1 MDKKQYEEELKFVSE
16 RLTSFAEGKT
26 VKGWSSEVTVEE
38 DNRRHSTCEVK
49 VQKDG
54 SENLFKYLC
63 KKSKRTGERKFSPI
77 VSEVVTVSTAK
88 TEKFKEYV
96 SENVNTVSDYDNW
109 KTIKASIKKA
119 DKSLVTGS
127 GFELS
132 QELREIEN
140 RINEYNEEDYNVMI
154 NEYALALSEK
164 AVSYLVADDFKKK
177 QLGELKDFKKQLDL
191 AIKSK
196 QLECDN
202 FRKFVKDVMTLSKT
216 RKIETDLGSIFLSKK
231 ETLEIENEADVP
243 EEFKYVTISF
253 DVPYQLVESLFRGVR
268 SQYKIEGTYDLAK
281 AKVDKKA
288 VEEFL
293 KNNNVTW
300 ARTKENISL
309 GIRKKGG
316 KASETDTDKD

>member
-1 MDKKQYEEELKFVSE
+1 MDKEYNEELQFVSE
-16 RLTSFAEGKT
+16 RLVSFSEGKV
-26 VKGWSSEVTVEE
+26 VKGWSCEVVVDE
-38 DNRRHSTCEVK
+38 DNRRHTTSEVK

-54 SENLFKYLC
+54 SVNLFKFLC

-96 SENVNTVSDYDNW
+96 SENVNVLSDYDNW
-109 KTIKASIKKA
+109 KTVKASIKKT

-132 QELREIEN
+132 SELREIES
-140 RINEYNEEDYNVMI
+140 RIDEYSEEDYNSLI

-177 QLGELKDFKKQLDL
+177 QLEELKDFKKQIDL

-231 ETLEIENEADVP
+231 ETLEIEDDKEVP
-243 EEFKYVTISF
+243 EDYKVVNVSF
-253 DVPYQLVESLFRGVR
+253 DIPVQLVGSLADALKT
-268 SQYKIEGTYDLAK
+268 QYKIDIAYDLNK
-281 AKVDKKA
+281 AKVNKKA
-288 VEEFL
+288 VEEFI
-293 KNNNVTW
+293 KNNSVAWAKMTENV
-300 ARTKENISL
+300 SL
-309 GIRKKGG
+309 GIRKKRG
-316 KASETDTDKD
+316 KASETDTD

>member
-1 MDKKQYEEELKFVSE
+1 MDKEYNEELQFVSE
-16 RLTSFAEGKT
+16 RLVSFSEGKV
-26 VKGWSSEVTVEE
+26 VKGWSCEVVVDE
-38 DNRRHSTCEVK
+38 DNRRHTTSEVK

-54 SENLFKYLC
+54 SMNLFKFLC

-96 SENVNTVSDYDNW
+96 SENVNVLSDYDNW
-109 KTIKASIKKA
+109 KTVKASIKKS

-132 QELREIEN
+132 TELRDIES
-140 RINEYNEEDYNVMI
+140 RINEYSEEDYNLLI

-177 QLGELKDFKKQLDL
+177 QLEELKDFKKQIDL

-231 ETLEIENEADVP
+231 ETLEIEDDKEVP
-243 EEFKYVTISF
+243 EDYKVVNISF
-253 DVPYQLVESLFRGVR
+253 DVPVQLVGSLADALKT
-268 SQYKIEGTYDLAK
+268 QYKIDIAYDLNK
-281 AKVDKKA
+281 AKVNKKA
-288 VEEFL
+288 VEEFI
-293 KNNNVTW
+293 KNNSVAWAKMTENV
-300 ARTKENISL
+300 SL

-316 KASETDTDKD
+316 KVSETDTD

>member
-1 MDKKQYEEELKFVSE
+1 MDKEYNEELQFVSE
-16 RLTSFAEGKT
+16 RLVSFSEGKV
-26 VKGWSSEVTVEE
+26 VKGWSCEVVVDE
-38 DNRRHSTCEVK
+38 DNRRHTTSEVK

-54 SENLFKYLC
+54 SVNLFKFLC

-96 SENVNTVSDYDNW
+96 SENVNVLSDYDNW
-109 KTIKASIKKA
+109 KTVKASIKKS

-132 QELREIEN
+132 TELRDIES
-140 RINEYNEEDYNVMI
+140 RINEYSEEDYNSLI

-177 QLGELKDFKKQLDL
+177 QLEELKDFKKQVDL

-231 ETLEIENEADVP
+231 ETLEIEDDKEVP
-243 EEFKYVTISF
+243 EDYKVVNVSF
-253 DVPYQLVESLFRGVR
+253 DVPVQLVGSLADALKT
-268 SQYKIEGTYDLAK
+268 QYKIDIAYDLNK
-281 AKVDKKA
+281 AKVNKKA
-288 VEEFL
+288 VEEFV
-293 KNNNVTW
+293 KNNSVAWAKMTENV
-300 ARTKENISL
+300 SL

-316 KASETDTDKD
+316 KSSETDTD

>member
-1 MDKKQYEEELKFVSE
+1 MDKDYNEELQFVSD
-16 RLTSFAEGKT
+16 RLVSFSEGKT
-26 VKGWSSEVTVEE
+26 VKGWSCEVVVDE
-38 DNRRHSTCEVK
+38 DNRRHTTSEVK

-54 SENLFKYLC
+54 SVNLFKFLC

-77 VSEVVTVSTAK
+77 ISEVVTVSTAK

-96 SENVNTVSDYDNW
+96 GENINVVSDYDSW
-109 KTIKASIKKA
+109 KTIKASIKKS

-132 QELREIEN
+132 TELRDIES
-140 RINEYNEEDYNVMI
+140 RINDYSEEDYNLLI

-177 QLGELKDFKKQLDL
+177 QLEELKDFKKQIDL

-231 ETLEIENEADVP
+231 ETLEITDSKEIP
-243 EEFKYVTISF
+243 EDYKIVNVSF
-253 DVPYQLVESLFRGVR
+253 DVPVQLVGSLADALKT
-268 SQYKIEGTYDLAK
+268 QYNIEIGYDLSK
-281 AKVDKKA
+281 AKVNKKA
-288 VEEFL
+288 VEEFI
-293 KNNNVTW
+293 KNNEVTW
-300 ARTKENISL
+300 AKMTDNISL

-316 KASETDTDKD
+316 KASETDTD

>member
-1 MDKKQYEEELKFVSE
+1 MDKDYNEELQFVSD
-16 RLTSFAEGKT
+16 RLVSFSEGKT
-26 VKGWSSEVTVEE
+26 VKGWSCEVVVDE
-38 DNRRHSTCEVK
+38 DNRRHTTSEVK

-54 SENLFKYLC
+54 SVNLFKFLC

-77 VSEVVTVSTAK
+77 ISEVVTVSTAK

-96 SENVNTVSDYDNW
+96 GENINVVSDYDSW
-109 KTIKASIKKA
+109 KTIKASIKKS

-132 QELREIEN
+132 TELRDIES
-140 RINEYNEEDYNVMI
+140 RINEYDEEDYNLLI
-154 NEYALALSEK
+154 SEYALALSEK

-177 QLGELKDFKKQLDL
+177 QLEELKDFKKQIDL

-216 RKIETDLGSIFLSKK
+216 RRIETDLGSIFLSKK
-231 ETLEIENEADVP
+231 ETLEIASKEVP
-243 EEFKYVTISF
+243 EDYKVVNVSF
-253 DVPYQLVESLFRGVR
+253 DVPVQLVGSLADALKT
-268 SQYKIEGTYDLAK
+268 QYNIVVGYDLSK
-281 AKVDKKA
+281 AKVNKKA
-288 VEEFL
+288 VEEFI
-293 KNNNVTW
+293 KNNEVTW
-300 ARTKENISL
+300 AKMTDNISL

-316 KASETDTDKD
+316 KASETDTD

>member
-1 MDKKQYEEELKFVSE
+1 MDKEYNEELQFVSE
-16 RLTSFAEGKT
+16 RLVSFSEGKV
-26 VKGWSSEVTVEE
+26 VKGWSCEVVVDE
-38 DNRRHSTCEVK
+38 DNRRHTTSEVK

-54 SENLFKYLC
+54 SVNLFKFLC

-77 VSEVVTVSTAK
+77 VSDVVTVSTAK

-96 SENVNTVSDYDNW
+96 SENVNVLSDYDNW
-109 KTIKASIKKA
+109 KTVKASIKKS

-132 QELREIEN
+132 TELRDIES
-140 RINEYNEEDYNVMI
+140 RINEYSEEDYNSLI

-177 QLGELKDFKKQLDL
+177 QLEELKDFKKQIDL

-231 ETLEIENEADVP
+231 ETLEIEDDKEVP
-243 EEFKYVTISF
+243 EDYKVVNVSF
-253 DVPYQLVESLFRGVR
+253 DVPIQLVGSLADALKT
-268 SQYKIEGTYDLAK
+268 QYKIDIAYDLNK
-281 AKVDKKA
+281 AKVNKKA
-288 VEEFL
+288 VEEFV
-293 KNNNVTW
+293 KNSSVAWAKMTENV
-300 ARTKENISL
+300 SL

-316 KASETDTDKD
+316 KASEIDTD

>member
-1 MDKKQYEEELKFVSE
+1 MDKEYNEELQFVSE
-16 RLTSFAEGKT
+16 RLVSFSEGKV
-26 VKGWSSEVTVEE
+26 VKGWSCEVVVDE
-38 DNRRHSTCEVK
+38 DNRRHTTSEVK

-54 SENLFKYLC
+54 SVNLFKFLC

-96 SENVNTVSDYDNW
+96 SENVNVLSDYDNW
-109 KTIKASIKKA
+109 KTVKASIKKS

-132 QELREIEN
+132 TELRDIES
-140 RINEYNEEDYNVMI
+140 RINEYSEEDYNSLI

-177 QLGELKDFKKQLDL
+177 QLEELKDFKKQIDL

-231 ETLEIENEADVP
+231 ETLEIEDDKEVP
-243 EEFKYVTISF
+243 EDYKVINVSF
-253 DVPYQLVESLFRGVR
+253 DVPVQLVGSLADALKT
-268 SQYKIEGTYDLAK
+268 QYKIDIAYDLNK
-281 AKVDKKA
+281 AKVNKKA
-288 VEEFL
+288 VEEFV
-293 KNNNVTW
+293 KNNSVAWAKMTENV
-300 ARTKENISL
+300 SL

-316 KASETDTDKD
+316 KASETDTD

>member
-1 MDKKQYEEELKFVSE
+1 MDKEYNEELQFVSE
-16 RLTSFAEGKT
+16 RLVSFSEGKV
-26 VKGWSSEVTVEE
+26 VKGWSCEVVVDE
-38 DNRRHSTCEVK
+38 DNRRHTTSEVK

-54 SENLFKYLC
+54 SVNLFKFLC

-96 SENVNTVSDYDNW
+96 SENVNVLSDYDNW
-109 KTIKASIKKA
+109 KTVKASIKKS

-132 QELREIEN
+132 SELREIES
-140 RINEYNEEDYNVMI
+140 RIDEYSEEDYNSLI

-177 QLGELKDFKKQLDL
+177 QLEELKDFKKQVDL

-231 ETLEIENEADVP
+231 ETLEIEDDKEVP
-243 EEFKYVTISF
+243 EDYKVVNVSF
-253 DVPYQLVESLFRGVR
+253 DVPVQLVGSLADALKT
-268 SQYKIEGTYDLAK
+268 QYKIDIAYDLNK
-281 AKVDKKA
+281 AKVNKKA
-288 VEEFL
+288 VEEFI
-293 KNNNVTW
+293 KNNSVAWAKMTENV
-300 ARTKENISL
+300 SL

-316 KASETDTDKD
+316 KASETDTD

>member
-1 MDKKQYEEELKFVSE
+1 MDKEYNEELQFVSE
-16 RLTSFAEGKT
+16 RLVSFSEGKV
-26 VKGWSSEVTVEE
+26 VKGWSCEVVVDE
-38 DNRRHSTCEVK
+38 DNRRHTTSEVK

-54 SENLFKYLC
+54 SVNLFKFLC

-96 SENVNTVSDYDNW
+96 SENVNVLSDYDNW
-109 KTIKASIKKA
+109 KTVKASIKKS

-132 QELREIEN
+132 TELRDIES
-140 RINEYNEEDYNVMI
+140 RINEYSEEDYNSLI

-177 QLGELKDFKKQLDL
+177 QLEELKDFKKQVDL

-231 ETLEIENEADVP
+231 ETLEIEDDKEVP
-243 EEFKYVTISF
+243 EDYKVVNISF
-253 DVPYQLVESLFRGVR
+253 DVPVQLVGSLADALKT
-268 SQYKIEGTYDLAK
+268 QYKIDIAYDLNK
-281 AKVDKKA
+281 AKVNKKA
-288 VEEFL
+288 VEEFV
-293 KNNNVTW
+293 KNNSVAWAKMTENV
-300 ARTKENISL
+300 SL

-316 KASETDTDKD
+316 KASETDTD

>member
-1 MDKKQYEEELKFVSE
+1 MDKEYNEELQFVSE
-16 RLTSFAEGKT
+16 RLVSFSEGKA
-26 VKGWSSEVTVEE
+26 VKGWSCEVVVDE
-38 DNRRHSTCEVK
+38 DNRRHTTSEVK

-54 SENLFKYLC
+54 SVNLFKFLC

-96 SENVNTVSDYDNW
+96 SENVNVLSDYDNW
-109 KTIKASIKKA
+109 KTVKASIKKS

-132 QELREIEN
+132 TELRDIES
-140 RINEYNEEDYNVMI
+140 RINEYSEEDYNSLI

-177 QLGELKDFKKQLDL
+177 QLEELKDFKKQVDL

-231 ETLEIENEADVP
+231 ETLEIEDDKEVP
-243 EEFKYVTISF
+243 EDYKVVNVSF
-253 DVPYQLVESLFRGVR
+253 DVPVQLVGSLADALKT
-268 SQYKIEGTYDLAK
+268 QYKIDIAYDLNK
-281 AKVDKKA
+281 AKVNKKA
-288 VEEFL
+288 VEEFV
-293 KNNNVTW
+293 KNNSVAWAKMTENV
-300 ARTKENISL
+300 SL

-316 KASETDTDKD
+316 KASETDTD

>member
-1 MDKKQYEEELKFVSE
+1 MDKEYNEELQFVSE
-16 RLTSFAEGKT
+16 RLVSFSDGKV
-26 VKGWSSEVTVEE
+26 VKGWSCEVVVDE
-38 DNRRHSTCEVK
+38 DNRRHTTSEVK

-54 SENLFKYLC
+54 SVNLFKFLC

-96 SENVNTVSDYDNW
+96 SENVNVLSDYDNW
-109 KTIKASIKKA
+109 KTVKASIKKS

-132 QELREIEN
+132 TELRDIES
-140 RINEYNEEDYNVMI
+140 RINEYSEEDYNSLI

-177 QLGELKDFKKQLDL
+177 QLEELKDFKKQVDL

-231 ETLEIENEADVP
+231 ETLEIEDDKEVP
-243 EEFKYVTISF
+243 EDYKVVNVSF
-253 DVPYQLVESLFRGVR
+253 DVPVQLVGSLADALKT
-268 SQYKIEGTYDLAK
+268 QYKIDIAYDLNK
-281 AKVDKKA
+281 AKVNKKA
-288 VEEFL
+288 VEEFV
-293 KNNNVTW
+293 KNNSVAWAKMTENV
-300 ARTKENISL
+300 SL

-316 KASETDTDKD
+316 KASETDTD

>member
-1 MDKKQYEEELKFVSE
+1 MDKEYNEELQFVSE
-16 RLTSFAEGKT
+16 RLVSFSEGKV
-26 VKGWSSEVTVEE
+26 VKGWSCEVVVDE
-38 DNRRHSTCEVK
+38 DNRRHTTSEVK

-54 SENLFKYLC
+54 SVNLFKFLC

-96 SENVNTVSDYDNW
+96 SENVNVLSDYDNW
-109 KTIKASIKKA
+109 KTVKASIKKS

-132 QELREIEN
+132 TELRDIES
-140 RINEYNEEDYNVMI
+140 RINEYSEEDYNSLI

-177 QLGELKDFKKQLDL
+177 QLEELKDFKKQIDL

-231 ETLEIENEADVP
+231 ETLEIEDDKEVP
-243 EEFKYVTISF
+243 EDYKVINVSF
-253 DVPYQLVESLFRGVR
+253 DVPVQLVGSLADALKT
-268 SQYKIEGTYDLAK
+268 QYKIDIAYDLNK
-281 AKVDKKA
+281 AKVSKKA
-288 VEEFL
+288 VEEFV
-293 KNNNVTW
+293 KNNSVAWAKMTENV
-300 ARTKENISL
+300 SL

-316 KASETDTDKD
+316 KASETDTD

>member
-1 MDKKQYEEELKFVSE
+1 MDKEYNEELQFVSE
-16 RLTSFAEGKT
+16 RLVSFSEGKV
-26 VKGWSSEVTVEE
+26 VKGWSCEVVVDE
-38 DNRRHSTCEVK
+38 DNRRHTTSEVK

-54 SENLFKYLC
+54 SVNLFKFLC

-96 SENVNTVSDYDNW
+96 SENVNVLSDYDNW
-109 KTIKASIKKA
+109 KTVKASIKKS

-132 QELREIEN
+132 TELRDIES
-140 RINEYNEEDYNVMI
+140 RINEYSEEDYNSLI

-177 QLGELKDFKKQLDL
+177 QLEELKDFKKQVDL

-231 ETLEIENEADVP
+231 ETLEIEDDKEVP
-243 EEFKYVTISF
+243 EDYKVVNVSF
-253 DVPYQLVESLFRGVR
+253 DVPVQLVGSLADALKT
-268 SQYKIEGTYDLAK
+268 QYKIDIAYDLNK
-281 AKVDKKA
+281 AKVNKKA
-288 VEEFL
+288 VEEFI
-293 KNNNVTW
+293 KNNSVAWAKMTENV
-300 ARTKENISL
+300 SL

-316 KASETDTDKD
+316 KVSETDTD

>member
-1 MDKKQYEEELKFVSE
+1 MDKEYNEELQFVSE
-16 RLTSFAEGKT
+16 RLVSFSEGKV
-26 VKGWSSEVTVEE
+26 VKGWSCEVVVDE
-38 DNRRHSTCEVK
+38 DNRRHTTSEVK

-54 SENLFKYLC
+54 SVNLFKFLC

-96 SENVNTVSDYDNW
+96 SENVNVLSDYDNW
-109 KTIKASIKKA
+109 KTVKASIKKS

-132 QELREIEN
+132 SELREIES
-140 RINEYNEEDYNVMI
+140 RIDEYSEEDYNSLI

-177 QLGELKDFKKQLDL
+177 QLEELKDFKKQIDL

-231 ETLEIENEADVP
+231 ETLEIEDDKEVP
-243 EEFKYVTISF
+243 EDYKVVNVSF
-253 DVPYQLVESLFRGVR
+253 DIPVQLVGSLADALKT
-268 SQYKIEGTYDLAK
+268 QYKIDIAYDLNK
-281 AKVDKKA
+281 AKVNKKA
-288 VEEFL
+288 VEEFI
-293 KNNNVTW
+293 KNNSVAWAKMTENV
-300 ARTKENISL
+300 SL

-316 KASETDTDKD
+316 KASETDTD

>member
-1 MDKKQYEEELKFVSE
+1 MDKEYNEELQFVSE
-16 RLTSFAEGKT
+16 RLVSFSEGKV
-26 VKGWSSEVTVEE
+26 VKGWSCEVVVDE
-38 DNRRHSTCEVK
+38 DNRRHTTSEVK

-54 SENLFKYLC
+54 SVNLFKFLC

-96 SENVNTVSDYDNW
+96 SENVNVLSDYDNW
-109 KTIKASIKKA
+109 KTVKASIKKS

-132 QELREIEN
+132 TELRDIES
-140 RINEYNEEDYNVMI
+140 RINEYSEEDYNSLI

-177 QLGELKDFKKQLDL
+177 QLEELKDFKKQVDL

-231 ETLEIENEADVP
+231 ETLEIEDDKEVP
-243 EEFKYVTISF
+243 EDYKVINVSF
-253 DVPYQLVESLFRGVR
+253 DVPVQLVGSLADALKT
-268 SQYKIEGTYDLAK
+268 QYKIDIAYDLNK
-281 AKVDKKA
+281 AKVNKKA
-288 VEEFL
+288 VEEFV
-293 KNNNVTW
+293 KNNSVAWAKMTENV
-300 ARTKENISL
+300 SL

-316 KASETDTDKD
+316 KASETDTD

>member
-1 MDKKQYEEELKFVSE
+1 MDKEYNEELQFVSE
-16 RLTSFAEGKT
+16 RLVSFSEGKV
-26 VKGWSSEVTVEE
+26 VKGWSCEVVVGE
-38 DNRRHSTCEVK
+38 DNRRHTTSEVK

-54 SENLFKYLC
+54 SVNLFKFLC

-96 SENVNTVSDYDNW
+96 SENVNVLSDYDNW
-109 KTIKASIKKA
+109 KTVKASIKKS

-132 QELREIEN
+132 TELRDIES
-140 RINEYNEEDYNVMI
+140 RINEYSEEDYNSLI

-177 QLGELKDFKKQLDL
+177 QLEELKDFKKQIDL

-231 ETLEIENEADVP
+231 ETLEIEDDKEVP
-243 EEFKYVTISF
+243 EDYKVVNVSF
-253 DVPYQLVESLFRGVR
+253 DVPVQLVGSLADALKT
-268 SQYKIEGTYDLAK
+268 QYKIDIAYDLNK
-281 AKVDKKA
+281 AKVNKKA
-288 VEEFL
+288 VEEFV
-293 KNNNVTW
+293 KNNSVAWAKMTENV
-300 ARTKENISL
+300 SL

-316 KASETDTDKD
+316 KASETDTD

>member
-1 MDKKQYEEELKFVSE
+1 MDKEYNEELQFVSE
-16 RLTSFAEGKT
+16 RLVSFSEGKV
-26 VKGWSSEVTVEE
+26 VKGWSCEVVVDG
-38 DNRRHSTCEVK
+38 DNRRYTTSEVK

-54 SENLFKYLC
+54 SVNLFKFLC

-96 SENVNTVSDYDNW
+96 SENVNVISDYDNW
-109 KTIKASIKKA
+109 KTIKASVKKS
-119 DKSLVTGS
+119 DKSLVNGS

-132 QELREIEN
+132 AELRELES
-140 RINEYNEEDYNVMI
+140 RINEFSEEDYNFLI

-164 AVSYLVADDFKKK
+164 AISYLIADNFKKK
-177 QLGELKDFKKQLDL
+177 QLEELKDFKKQIDL

-202 FRKFVKDVMTLSKT
+202 FRKFIKDVMTLSKT
-216 RKIETDLGSIFLSKK
+216 RKIETDLGSMFLSKK
-231 ETLEIENEADVP
+231 ETLEIKDDKEVP
-243 EEFKYVTISF
+243 EDYKVVNVSF
-253 DVPYQLVESLFRGVR
+253 DVPVQLVGSLADALKT
-268 SQYKIEGTYDLAK
+268 QYKIYIAYDINK

-288 VEEFL
+288 VEEFV
-293 KNNNVTW
+293 KNNSVAWAKMTENV
-300 ARTKENISL
+300 SL

-316 KASETDTDKD
+316 KASETDTD

>member
-1 MDKKQYEEELKFVSE
+1 MDKEYNEELQFVSE
-16 RLTSFAEGKT
+16 RLVSFSEGKV
-26 VKGWSSEVTVEE
+26 VKGWSCEVVVDE
-38 DNRRHSTCEVK
+38 DNRRHTTSEVK
-49 VQKDG
+49 IQKDG
-54 SENLFKYLC
+54 SVNLFKFLC

-96 SENVNTVSDYDNW
+96 SENVNVLSDYDNW
-109 KTIKASIKKA
+109 KTVKASIKKS

-132 QELREIEN
+132 TELRDIES
-140 RINEYNEEDYNVMI
+140 RINEYSEEDYNSLI

-177 QLGELKDFKKQLDL
+177 QLEELKDFKKQVDL

-231 ETLEIENEADVP
+231 ETLEIEDDKEVP
-243 EEFKYVTISF
+243 EDYKVVNISF
-253 DVPYQLVESLFRGVR
+253 DVPVQLVGSLADALKT
-268 SQYKIEGTYDLAK
+268 QYKIDIAYDLNK
-281 AKVDKKA
+281 AKVNKKA
-288 VEEFL
+288 VEEFV
-293 KNNNVTW
+293 KNNSVAWAKMTENV
-300 ARTKENISL
+300 SL

-316 KASETDTDKD
+316 KSSETDTD

>member
-1 MDKKQYEEELKFVSE
+1 MDKEYNEELQFVSE
-16 RLTSFAEGKT
+16 RLVSFSEGKV
-26 VKGWSSEVTVEE
+26 VKGWSCEVVVDE
-38 DNRRHSTCEVK
+38 DNRRHTTSEVK

-54 SENLFKYLC
+54 SMNLFKFLC

-96 SENVNTVSDYDNW
+96 SENVNVLSDYDNW
-109 KTIKASIKKA
+109 KTVKASIKKS

-132 QELREIEN
+132 TELRDIES
-140 RINEYNEEDYNVMI
+140 RINEYSEEDYNLLI

-177 QLGELKDFKKQLDL
+177 QLEELKDFKKQIDL

-231 ETLEIENEADVP
+231 ETLEIEDDKEVP
-243 EEFKYVTISF
+243 EDYKVVNISF
-253 DVPYQLVESLFRGVR
+253 DVPVQLVGSLADALKT
-268 SQYKIEGTYDLAK
+268 QYKIDIAYDLNK
-281 AKVDKKA
+281 AKVNKKA
-288 VEEFL
+288 VEEFV
-293 KNNNVTW
+293 KNNSVAWAKMTENV
-300 ARTKENISL
+300 SL

-316 KASETDTDKD
+316 KASETDTD

>member
-1 MDKKQYEEELKFVSE
+1 MDKDHNEELQFVSD
-16 RLTSFAEGKT
+16 RLVSFSEGKT
-26 VKGWSSEVTVEE
+26 VKGWSCEVVVDE
-38 DNRRHSTCEVK
+38 DNRRHTTSEVK

-54 SENLFKYLC
+54 SVNLFKFLC

-77 VSEVVTVSTAK
+77 ISEVVTVSTAK

-96 SENVNTVSDYDNW
+96 GENINVVSDYDNW
-109 KTIKASIKKA
+109 KTIKASVKKS

-132 QELREIEN
+132 TELRDIES
-140 RINEYNEEDYNVMI
+140 RINEYDEEDYNLLI
-154 NEYALALSEK
+154 SEYALALSEK

-177 QLGELKDFKKQLDL
+177 QLEELKDFKKQIDL

-216 RKIETDLGSIFLSKK
+216 RRIETDLGSIFLSKK
-231 ETLEIENEADVP
+231 ETLEIASKEVP
-243 EEFKYVTISF
+243 EDYKIVNVSF
-253 DVPYQLVESLFRGVR
+253 DVPVQLVGSLADALKT
-268 SQYKIEGTYDLAK
+268 QYNIEIGYDLSK
-281 AKVDKKA
+281 AKVNKKA
-288 VEEFL
+288 VEEFI
-293 KNNNVTW
+293 KNNEVTW
-300 ARTKENISL
+300 AKMTDNISL

-316 KASETDTDKD
+316 KASETDTD